1 MQFDNLYDYIDQTY
15 DIQIDKDFLLREAP
29 GLTYVKLVRVLSL
42 LRIDS
47 TGLTADKLFF
57 EATRSE
63 RSFSQGCNR
72 PTNDPGTV
80 LMFQLADLHEI
91 IETLIRK
98 SGKKLND
105 QFDDD
110 LFASDINS

>member
-1 MQFDNLYDYIDQTY
+1 MQFESLYEYIDQVY
-15 DIQIDKDFLLREAP
+15 DVQLDKEFLKKEAP
-29 GLTYVKLVRVLSL
+29 SLTYVKLVRTLSF

-47 TGLTADKLFF
+47 TGLTAERLFF

-63 RSFSQGCNR
+63 RATCQGGNR

-80 LMFQLADLHEI
+80 LMYQLADLHEI

-98 SGKKLND
+98 SGKTKNAPFD
-105 QFDDD
+105 NSQFAD
-110 LFASDINS
+110 DINS

>member
-1 MQFDNLYDYIDQTY
+1 MQFDSLYEYIDQTY
-15 DIQIDKDFLLREAP
+15 DVQLDKEFLKKEAP

-42 LRIDS
+42 LRIDT
-47 TGLTADKLFF
+47 TGLTADKVFF
-57 EATRSE
+57 EAVRAE

-98 SGKKLND
+98 SGKKTNAP
-105 QFDDD
+105 FDNSQ
-110 LFASDINS
+110 FASDINS